1 MGGKQDYV
9 PAGRKEYTWESD
21 NPYYEKRKYP
31 EPTKCPEC
39 GVVFKDG
46 RWQWPEQIAGK
57 LPNEINEILCPAC
70 RRKRDR
76 YPGGFFYLSGKFLE
90 NHKEEI
96 LNTIK
101 NVIDEVMTQ
110 RPLQRVMWMEEK
122 EYGIIE
128 IATTSEHLARHLGEA
143 VNNAFRGD
151 FEVNYSESQKLARVY
166 WHRD

>member
-1 MGGKQDYV
+1 MGGQSYI

-21 NPYYEKRKYP
+21 NPYYERKKYP

-39 GVVFKDG
+39 GAIFKDG
-46 RWQWPEQIAGK
+46 RWQWPEQING
-57 LPNEINEILCPAC
+57 EIPKDLHETLCPAC

-76 YPGGFFYLSGKFLE
+76 YPGGFLYLSGKFFE
-90 NHKEEI
+90 EHKEDI

-101 NVIDEVMTQ
+101 NVIDEVSAQ
-110 RPLQRVMWMEEK
+110 RPLQRILWTK
-122 EYGIIE
+122 ETENGIE

-143 VNNAFRGD
+143 VNNAFKGD
-151 FEVNYSESQKLARVY
+151 FKVNYSEGQKLARVF